1 MNEFEKIL
9 EGYKEAIENNND
21 YKISYYEDVL
31 YNIFESYKKLVK
43 KLEKE
48 SQKYF
53 DFILNLA
60 YGKGEIV
67 SDEEHNSEK

>member
-1 MNEFEKIL
+1 MEELETIL

-21 YKISYYEDVL
+21 SVISYYEDGL
-31 YNIFESYKKLVK
+31 YNLFESYKKLVK
-43 KLEKE
+43 KLDKE
-48 SQKYF
+48 NQKYF